1 MGLTLQKR
9 QTNPIIFDQGHLF
22 QLSTG
27 TTANTS
33 TAQKKTLRSRLVACY
48 SASGV
53 QAVPQRATALAMGKG
68 GSRPGEND
76 KKHKCRIQ
84 DEDHSAMTEL
94 NFLCLHEECTG
105 WTGVRYGMLHT
116 GYPFTCIPFLVCFRR
131 WTLSC
136 R

>member
-27 TTANTS
+27 TTASTS

-53 QAVPQRATALAMGKG
+53 RAVPQQATALATGKG

-76 KKHKCRIQ
+76 KNHMCRIQ
-84 DEDHSAMTEL
+84 DEDHSAMMEL
-94 NFLCLHEECTG
+94 IFFVCTKNALVG
-105 WTGVRYGMLHT
+105 LEYGT
-116 GYPFTCIPFLVCFRR
+116 AWSTRAIPFHMYPLFGVF
-131 WTLSC
+131 
-136 R
+136 